1 VRGSKAEPVGA
12 AEQNEGAQQFE
23 AVSCRDAAGHHQ
35 FEKEERQQSQGKQ
48 VRKGEAR
55 AENFVVVGGIVAQ
68 EKLFEF
74 DQCHPYQADREEIM
88 GPGFALSG
96 INRHVEG
103 AHSEK

>member
-1 VRGSKAEPVGA
+1 M
-12 AEQNEGAQQFE
+12 
-23 AVSCRDAAGHHQ
+23 RDAAGHHQ

-103 AHSEK
+103 AHSENDREAPLRNM